1 MLALFVSK
9 LVSKLKLPSILGWL
23 IAGMILGPHALSLV
37 SQELLDAAWYQ
48 SVVHVLECAVGLM
61 IGTELVWNKSKKSG
75 RSIIITTLTQS
86 LGMDS
91 RIRRIARFE
100 QDDAEQAVDH
110 IQKTD
115 KKREQYYRLYFG
127 QQFGDA
133 KNYDLCLNSGVI
145 GIDRCVRILTD
156 IYDAKSSEG

>member
-1 MLALFVSK
+1 
-9 LVSKLKLPSILGWL
+9 
-23 IAGMILGPHALSLV
+23 
-37 SQELLDAAWYQ
+37 
-48 SVVHVLECAVGLM
+48 
-61 IGTELVWNKSKKSG
+61 
-75 RSIIITTLTQS
+75 
-86 LGMDS
+86 MDS
-91 RIRRIARFE
+91 RISRIAQSE

-115 KKREQYYRLYFG
+115 KKREQYYRFYFE

>member
-1 MLALFVSK
+1 M
-9 LVSKLKLPSILGWL
+9 
-23 IAGMILGPHALSLV
+23 
-37 SQELLDAAWYQ
+37 
-48 SVVHVLECAVGLM
+48 GLM

-75 RSIIITTLTQS
+75 RLIIITTLTQS

-91 RIRRIARFE
+91 HIRRIARSG

-115 KKREQYYRLYFG
+115 KKREQYCRFYSG

-133 KNYDLCLNSGVI
+133 KTYDLCLNSGVI